1 MGAARG
7 LGSFRIGLRTLVL
20 TIVMNFCLFH
30 LRGNGF
36 ILLGFGDS
44 LLHLFFPFLFLLN

>member
-30 LRGNGF
+30 LREKALF
-36 ILLGFGDS
+36 CWVLAILYYIYFS
-44 LLHLFFPFLFLLN
+44 LFFSY